1 MRVYISADIE
11 GTAGVSGRSQTAAG
25 AEGYQAACRLMTQ
38 EVNAAIDGAFA
49 GGATQVTVND
59 SHGQMLNLILEML
72 DPRAD
77 LLHGAPKPWSM
88 VEGLDDSYDVMVCTG
103 YHARA
108 GAAGTLAHTY
118 SSAVIHEVTLCGAPV
133 GEYELNA
140 YYAGTYG
147 VPVACVAGDDILE
160 REVLA
165 VSPQVHFAR
174 VKEARGRF
182 GSLSL
187 GAGRAREA
195 IRAAAEAACRLRDVP
210 PLVAPARPDLVATFM
225 HAGQAQ
231 VAALCPGSQRV
242 SPDAV
247 RFESGEFREVFRA
260 FRAMITLAGTV

>member
-38 EVNAAIDGAFA
+38 EVNAAVEGAFA
-49 GGATQVTVND
+49 GGATEVVVND

-88 VEGLDDSYDVMVCTG
+88 VEGLDDSYDLMVCTG

-118 SSAVIHEVTLCGAPV
+118 NSAVVHEVTLSGKPV
-133 GEYELNA
+133 GEYQLNG

-147 VPVACVAGDDILE
+147 VPIGAVTGDDELE
-160 REVLA
+160 REVLEIA
-165 VSPQVHFAR
+165 PQVHFAR
-174 VKEARGRF
+174 VKAARGRF

-187 GAGRAREA
+187 GAERARA
-195 IRAAAEAACRLRDVP
+195 TIRAAVEAACRAQDVP
-210 PLVAPARPDLVATFM
+210 RLVAPAMPDLVVTFM

-231 VAALCPGSQRV
+231 VAALCPGSERV
-242 SPDAV
+242 SPVAV
-247 RFESGEFREVFRA
+247 RFRNPEFREVFRA
-260 FRAMITLAGTV
+260 FRAMITLATTV

>member
-38 EVNAAIDGAFA
+38 EVNAAVEGAFS
-49 GGATQVTVND
+49 GGATQVVVND
-59 SHGQMLNLILEML
+59 SHGQMLNLILELL

-77 LLHGAPKPWSM
+77 LLHGSPKPWSM
-88 VEGLDDSYDVMVCTG
+88 VEGLDGSYDLMVCTG

-118 SSAVIHEVTLCGAPV
+118 SGAVVHEVTLCGRPV
-133 GEYELNA
+133 GEYELNT
-140 YYAGTYG
+140 YLAGTYG
-147 VPVACVAGDDILE
+147 VPVAAVSGDDVLE
-160 REVLA
+160 GEVAAL
-165 VSPQVHFAR
+165 SPSVHFAR

-187 GAGRAREA
+187 GAERSREA
-195 IRAAAEAACRLRDVP
+195 IRKAVETACRAQDVAHLEP
-210 PLVAPARPDLVATFM
+210 PKAPDLIATFM

-231 VAALCPGSQRV
+231 VAALCPGSERV
-242 SPDAV
+242 SPVAV
-247 RFESGEFREVFRA
+247 RFGHPDYREVFRA
-260 FRAMITLAGTV
+260 FRAMITLASTV